1 LGAARLFVCFTSQVL
16 LCASHCTMKR
26 PALNYIARRLF
37 TTAPAV
43 GRLRQPTPSEGL
55 RTVGKD
61 LSKASPTLAKLVCSI
76 GPVSED
82 APTLSK
88 IVAEGMQVMRIN
100 FSHATYEEADMRV
113 TNVRSAQGMH
123 RNVGY
128 DFNLRSVMLDTK
140 GPEIRTGILAVGGE
154 NKITL
159 TEGAEIELTV
169 DEQYKTTSTEKRLF
183 VTYQN
188 LCQVVKP
195 DNRILLDDGQ
205 VELVVESVGSDSV
218 KCRVMNNG
226 RLKSRRGVNIP
237 GIELPGLPTMTE
249 KDKKDLVWGVEND
262 VDFVAASFVRK
273 GSDVLEIRAF
283 LEQTYQ
289 NLGQPHGPKHPLP
302 MIISKIENLESLDNF
317 EEILNESDGIMVAR
331 GDLGVEM
338 PFSRVTA
345 AQKHMIIAS
354 NSAGKPVIVATQM
367 LETMQ
372 VNPRPTRA
380 EVSDVTNA
388 VYDGADAVMLSGES
402 ANGDYPVES
411 VATMRSIVAAADES
425 ISSFGVR
432 HPGGRRANFE
442 SGPVADLL
450 SKEATAHAACRAAV
464 QMNARAM
471 IVVSHTGKFAQ
482 LCSKYSH
489 TMPVICCVGDTP
501 SEKKV
506 GRQLGL
512 SRSII
517 PMSVAKT
524 DVAARPEEAVRL
536 AKEMGLVDT
545 GDLVVVLTTSDLSSL
560 TQGLAMNIAEVK

>member
-1 LGAARLFVCFTSQVL
+1 
-16 LCASHCTMKR
+16 MKR
-26 PALNYIARRLF
+26 PAFSYIARRCFASPTGL
-37 TTAPAV
+37 
-43 GRLRQPTPSEGL
+43 LRSTLHQPTPAEGL
-55 RTVGKD
+55 RSVGKD
-61 LSKASPTLAKLVCSI
+61 LDRAAPTLAKLVCSI

-88 IVAEGMQVMRIN
+88 IVSAGMNVMRIN

-113 TNVRSAQGMH
+113 TNLRNAEGMH
-123 RNVGY
+123 RQNGSN
-128 DFNLRSVMLDTK
+128 FNLRSVMLDTK
-140 GPEIRTGILAVGGE
+140 GPEIRTGNLLVGGE
-154 NKITL
+154 NKIAL
-159 TEGAEIELTV
+159 TQGRELELTV
-169 DEQYKTTSTEKRLF
+169 DEQYKDSSTEERLF
-183 VTYQN
+183 VTYKN
-188 LCQVVKP
+188 LCNVVVVGT
-195 DNRILLDDGQ
+195 RILLDDGQ
-205 VELVVESVGSDSV
+205 VELVVESVGSDSA

-249 KDKKDLVWGVEND
+249 KDMKDLKWGVEND

-273 GSDVLEIRAF
+273 GSDVQEIRAF
-283 LEQTYQ
+283 LQSTYN

-302 MIISKIENLESLDNF
+302 MIISKVENLESLDNF
-317 EEILNESDGIMVAR
+317 DDILKESDGIMVAR

-354 NSAGKPVIVATQM
+354 NTAGKPIIVATQM

-402 ANGDYPVES
+402 ANGEYPVES
-411 VATMRSIVAAADES
+411 VATMRSIVAAADAS

-442 SGPVADLL
+442 TGPIADLHY
-450 SKEATAHAACRAAV
+450 KEATARAACRAAV
-464 QMNARAM
+464 QMNAQAI
-471 IVVSHTGKFAQ
+471 IVVAETGKLAQ

-489 TMPVICCVGDTP
+489 TMPVICCVGDSP
-501 SEKKV
+501 SEMKV

-512 SRSII
+512 SRSIV
-517 PMSVAKT
+517 PMCVAKT
-524 DVAARPEEAVRL
+524 DFKSQPQEAVRL
-536 AKEMGLVDT
+536 AKEMNLVAP
-545 GDLVVVLTTSDLSSL
+545 GDLVVLLNTNGDLEQASL
-560 TQGLAMNIAEVK
+560 KVCINMTVAEVS